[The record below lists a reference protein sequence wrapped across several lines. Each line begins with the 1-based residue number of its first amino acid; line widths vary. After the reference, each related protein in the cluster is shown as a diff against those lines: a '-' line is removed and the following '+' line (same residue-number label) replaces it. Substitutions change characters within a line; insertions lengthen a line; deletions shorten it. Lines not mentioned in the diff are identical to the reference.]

1 MRTGGRA
8 AAGGGR
14 RIAFLLASSL
24 LLAGCGSDTPR
35 VTAAHGARDSATLE
49 LVADTCN
56 AHPTAEV
63 EERDDEVRVLL
74 GVSRSWGDADC
85 ADSVVVTL
93 ARALGT
99 RAVVDAST
107 DRRVEV
113 FPPR

>member
-1 MRTGGRA
+1 MGPA
-8 AAGGGR
+8 VLVASVLV
-14 RIAFLLASSL
+14 LLG
-24 LLAGCGSDTPR
+24 GCGADIPQ
-35 VTAAHGARDSATLE
+35 VTTAHGERGSPRLE

-63 EERDDEVRVLL
+63 EELDDEVRVLL

-113 FPPR
+113 LPPR